1 MARRE
6 HGTRRERL
14 PGLWPNVS
22 KCVERFVGPAMP
34 HLLIVDDEDQG
45 RTLLRARFEKEG
57 FMVTEARD
65 AAELWQRLE
74 SGSVDLIT
82 LDLTLGRD
90 DGLVLAREIRAKLN
104 LTVINASPPN
114 ARIDGIGQRDFAS
127 VGRLTVRR
135 LDRSQGDHG
144 SRTVHR

>member
-1 MARRE
+1 
-6 HGTRRERL
+6 
-14 PGLWPNVS
+14 
-22 KCVERFVGPAMP
+22 MP

-82 LDLTLGRD
+82 LDLTPGRD

-144 SRTVHR
+144 SRTDHRQPTPPLSGTECRLDRKPEASEL

>member
-1 MARRE
+1 
-6 HGTRRERL
+6 
-14 PGLWPNVS
+14 
-22 KCVERFVGPAMP
+22 MP